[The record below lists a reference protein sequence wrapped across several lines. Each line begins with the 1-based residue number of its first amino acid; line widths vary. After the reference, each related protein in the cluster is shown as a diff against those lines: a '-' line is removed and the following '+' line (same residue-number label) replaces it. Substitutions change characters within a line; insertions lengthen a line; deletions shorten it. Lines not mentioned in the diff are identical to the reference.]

1 MKSFGKCLKKSI
13 SVIMAAAMVM
23 ATSSTTVYASS
34 DSDNKISISM
44 IDKYDSADTAAIR
57 AIDTEQK
64 LIRFRNHATGKTYT
78 LSYDNTSMMYDVR
91 GTVLSPSLLEV
102 GQIVDVKFLKST
114 KHITSLNVSAQAWTI
129 DSTRDHDLVRG
140 DGTAR
145 VKGESYKMGARTL
158 IIADG
163 EPALAD
169 NILATD
175 KIKVCGIDKEIYSVV
190 VTSGHGYVS
199 LSSDIVEDQSLVG
212 AWIELDNEVIY
223 KISPNMLL
231 SAPEGDYNL
240 QILGNGAN
248 YKSEVSIS
256 RNQET
261 VVDTSE
267 ITINKPKEG
276 LVTFQIV
283 PESAEVFV
291 DGEKV
296 LTGIPQSVK
305 YGYHNL
311 KIMADGYITQ
321 NRYLKV
327 GTAKSVVNIELEK
340 EDDGSEASTNSLST
354 SSGSVDNSTSK
365 TSMGTSHGD
374 VASSKKS
381 AASVASTVSSNS
393 SASSSVNQVIK
404 GYYIYFDE
412 PYGAEV
418 YFDGS
423 YIGVVPTS
431 VPKISGNHEIILKQD
446 GYQTKSYRVKIDK
459 EEDNVKYEFPGLVK
473 IEEQSSSSGNTS
485 SSGSNGS
492 TSSGNASTEASSEA
506 STGASKESPTEA
518 SSESSTAEASD
529 KASSKEHSAGT
540 EGSTTAAG
548 TGKTTK
554 ESEKAGDAAST
565 ASGEE

>member
-1 MKSFGKCLKKSI
+1 MRSFGKCLKKSI
-13 SVIMAAAMVM
+13 SVMVAAAMVI
-23 ATSSTTVYASS
+23 AGASTTVYASS
-34 DSDNKISISM
+34 DSDKISISM

-64 LIRFRNHATGKTYT
+64 QIRFRNHATGKTYT

-91 GTVLSPSLLEV
+91 GTVLSPGLLEV

-114 KHITSLNVSAQAWTI
+114 KHITSLNVSAEAWTI

-145 VKGESYKMGARTL
+145 VKGESYKMDARTL

-276 LVTFQIV
+276 LVTFEII

-393 SASSSVNQVIK
+393 SASSGVNQVIK

-418 YFDGS
+418 YFDGG
-423 YIGVVPTS
+423 YVGVVPTN
-431 VPKISGNHEIILKQD
+431 VPKISGNHEIILKKD

-459 EEDNVKYEFPGLVK
+459 EEDNVKYEFPALVK
-473 IEEQSSSSGNTS
+473 VEEESSSSGNTS
-485 SSGSNGS
+485 SGSSGN

-506 STGASKESPTEA
+506 STGASKEAPTEA
-518 SSESSTAEASD
+518 SSESSTAEAAD
-529 KASSKEHSAGT
+529 KASSKGHEAVT
-540 EGSTTAAG
+540 EGSTAAG

>member
-1 MKSFGKCLKKSI
+1 MRSFGKCLKKSI
-13 SVIMAAAMVM
+13 SVIVAAAMVM
-23 ATSSTTVYASS
+23 ATASTTVYASS
-34 DSDNKISISM
+34 DSDKISISM

-91 GTVLSPSLLEV
+91 GTVLSPGLLEV

-145 VKGESYKMGARTL
+145 VKGESYKMDARTL
-158 IIADG
+158 IMADG

-518 SSESSTAEASD
+518 SSESSTAETSD
-529 KASSKEHSAGT
+529 KASSKEHGAGT

-565 ASGEE
+565 ASGED